1 MASVLS
7 SLHIYEEVVHVSK
20 ATLRR
25 FGSGGVSSPCAS
37 FLSGGAFASGAI
49 FGFFFTMTPLRA
61 AFVGFL
67 EGADVD
73 FGGAAGTVSGA
84 ATGGGDFTVTLA
96 ATALYRAR

>member
-1 MASVLS
+1 
-7 SLHIYEEVVHVSK
+7 
-20 ATLRR
+20 
-25 FGSGGVSSPCAS
+25 
-37 FLSGGAFASGAI
+37 
-49 FGFFFTMTPLRA
+49 MTPLRA